1 MKDCSYLVLGSVL
14 HLDTI
19 VVPCDLWVGVS
30 DDGAVEHQGL
40 AIVLLSDGGLLGEGG
55 GGSINLGLGRGIHS

>member
-19 VVPCDLWVGVS
+19 VVPCDLGVGVS
-30 DDGAVEHQGL
+30 DNGTVEHQGV
-40 AIVLLSDGGLLGEGG
+40 AIVLLSDAGLLGEGG
-55 GGSINLGLGRGIHS
+55 GCAINLGLWGGINS